1 MGLAPSACAQG
12 KRLPLMTP
20 SLVRDFYTVSE
31 MADLL
36 RIRPGTV
43 RNRLWRRDHSLPP
56 SAVIGRRRL
65 FPVSAYDV
73 WKQRVVIQSA

>member
-1 MGLAPSACAQG
+1 MKA
-12 KRLPLMTP
+12 

-31 MADLL
+31 MAELL

-56 SAVIGRRRL
+56 SAVVGRRRL
-65 FPVSAYDV
+65 FPVSAYDM
-73 WKQRVVIQSA
+73 WEQRVAIR